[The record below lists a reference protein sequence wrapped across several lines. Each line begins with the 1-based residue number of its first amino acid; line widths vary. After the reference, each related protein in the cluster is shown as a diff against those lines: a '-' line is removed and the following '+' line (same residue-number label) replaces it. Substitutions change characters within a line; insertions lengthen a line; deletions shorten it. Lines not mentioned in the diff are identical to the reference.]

1 MLVARGWIVSH
12 SLPDASL
19 NTEEA
24 GNGLRIR
31 RGTILVIRKY
41 ITTDPTSTAIYPASF
56 DLISLTTLRQ
66 IMAYAGLTRFR

>member
-1 MLVARGWIVSH
+1 VQMLVARGWIVSH

-31 RGTILVIRKY
+31 RGTILVIRK
-41 ITTDPTSTAIYPASF
+41 
-56 DLISLTTLRQ
+56 
-66 IMAYAGLTRFR
+66 